1 MTAGASTA
9 GGVAVPAAAASV
21 GRPVYGS
28 GYALVLSSG
37 LTSGV
42 GFLFWIVAAR
52 QYHQDVVGTNSALL
66 YAIMFLAG
74 VAQLN
79 LMNVLVRF
87 VPVAGPRARRLVI
100 NSYLV
105 GGGLATTVGLG
116 FALGTRWWSPDLSAL
131 LGGGRAAAAFALAC
145 GVWAIFVMQDGVL
158 VALRRARVVPVENLV
173 FSLLKLGLVVVLAD
187 ALSTLGIAVSWMAAT
202 AVVVVL
208 TNGYLFTRVLGDR
221 TTAPS
226 TDLEAVE
233 QAGEPGELRGIARY
247 AGGDYLGTLCW
258 LVCTQLLPVLVLAG
272 AGTAATAVFTMAW
285 TIAYTLYLVPAG
297 MGQSLVAHT
306 CVDVGTLD
314 EARRGVT
321 RRVLVLLVPVVGV
334 LCLAAPAVLHILG
347 AGYAEAGSTT
357 LRLAALSALPNVIT
371 STAVSVARVQRRM
384 SVVVA
389 VLGSLSTLVVGLS
402 LILMPILGITGVGLA
417 LLTAQVIVA
426 AAVLVARSER
436 LPRPISGP
444 FAGLRHAGML
454 ARVAPVALAPLSTD
468 APRPWRVQGL
478 LPGRSDTAIGLVGPD
493 AECWALLK
501 VASSPSGRLE
511 LRRQSA
517 VLAEVHADDR
527 LGEWRELVPRIVCA
541 GDGAGGYYVVESRLS
556 GRDAR
561 GALAGDGN
569 RFVAA
574 AVATITDLHRRTAYP
589 VLVDEDILD
598 NWIHRPAARV
608 RVAIPARYRA
618 VLDQLTETLATTLRG
633 RLVAA
638 GWRHGDYTA
647 DNILVDEHARVTGV
661 VDWAQAERDGL
672 LVTDVVTLLLA
683 TEAAA
688 GGQQLGHVVRM
699 WLDAVSPAALRTLTS
714 VQRGLGGDQ
723 VDGRTL
729 VLLGWLQ
736 MVSGNLAKSARY
748 AANPV
753 WMRHNVIAV
762 LRAVAHSGEAASCRV
777 P

>member
-1 MTAGASTA
+1 
-9 GGVAVPAAAASV
+9 
-21 GRPVYGS
+21 
-28 GYALVLSSG
+28 
-37 LTSGV
+37 
-42 GFLFWIVAAR
+42 
-52 QYHQDVVGTNSALL
+52 
-66 YAIMFLAG
+66 
-74 VAQLN
+74 
-79 LMNVLVRF
+79 
-87 VPVAGPRARRLVI
+87 
-100 NSYLV
+100 
-105 GGGLATTVGLG
+105 VGLG

-131 LGGGRAAAAFALAC
+131 LGSRRAATAFALAC
-145 GVWAIFVMQDGVL
+145 GVWAVFVMQDGVL

-208 TNGYLFTRVLGDR
+208 TNGYLFTRILGDR

-226 TDLEAVE
+226 TDVEAVE
-233 QAGEPGELRGIARY
+233 QAGEPAELRGIARY

-272 AGTAATAVFTMAW
+272 SGPAATAVFTMAW

-402 LILMPILGITGVGLA
+402 LILMPILGITGVGVA

-426 AAVLVARSER
+426 AGVLVARSER
-436 LPRPISGP
+436 LPRPIVGP

-454 ARVAPVALAPLSTD
+454 ARVAPMALAPLSTD
-468 APRPWRVQGL
+468 GPRPWRVQGL

-493 AECWALLK
+493 ADSCALLK
-501 VASSPSGRLE
+501 VANSPSGRLE
-511 LRRQSA
+511 LRRQST
-517 VLAEVHADDR
+517 VLAEIHADDR
-527 LGEWRELVPRIVCA
+527 LGEWRELVPRIVSA
-541 GDGAGGYYVVESRLS
+541 GEGTGGYYVVESRLT

-561 GALAGDGN
+561 GALAGDGS
-569 RFVAA
+569 RIVASG
-574 AVATITDLHRRTAYP
+574 VATITDLHRRTAYP
-589 VLVDEDILD
+589 VAVDEDVLD

-608 RVAIPARYRA
+608 RAAIPARYRP
-618 VLDQLTETLATTLRG
+618 VLDQLTEALATTLRG

-647 DNILVDEHARVTGV
+647 DNILLDEHARVTGV

-683 TEAAA
+683 TEAQAS
-688 GGQQLGHVVRM
+688 GQQLGHVVRM

-714 VQRGLGGDQ
+714 VQHGLGGDQ
-723 VDGRTL
+723 VDVRAL

-762 LRAVAHSGEAASCRV
+762 LRAVAHFGEAASCRV